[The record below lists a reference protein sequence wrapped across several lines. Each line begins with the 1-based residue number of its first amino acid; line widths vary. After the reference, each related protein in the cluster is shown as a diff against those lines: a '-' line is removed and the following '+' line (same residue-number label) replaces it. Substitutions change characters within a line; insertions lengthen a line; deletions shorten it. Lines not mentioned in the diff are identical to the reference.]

1 MAAGSGKSANTFTGW
16 MLINIVLAIFIL
28 NLSPSPG
35 DGDVARM
42 AQRYTEDTSFESPQ
56 EFAITRGTRGP
67 NLPRAYWKHTT
78 LNKIFEQW
86 PDRAFQGRLRM
97 SRSLAN
103 HLVQGLTDSEV
114 FFKDGPRMG
123 DMS

>member
-1 MAAGSGKSANTFTGW
+1 

-42 AQRYTEDTSFESPQ
+42 AQRYMEDRSFESPQ
-56 EFAITRGTRGP
+56 EFAIPRGTRGP
-67 NLPRAYWKHTT
+67 NLPRAYWKHIT
-78 LNKIFEQW
+78 LNKTFEQW
-86 PDRAFQGRLRM
+86 PDRALQGRLRM

-103 HLVQGLTDSEV
+103 HLVQGLTDAEV
-114 FFKDGPRMG
+114 FFQGWAKDGRHVVG
-123 DMS
+123 WGVGGG